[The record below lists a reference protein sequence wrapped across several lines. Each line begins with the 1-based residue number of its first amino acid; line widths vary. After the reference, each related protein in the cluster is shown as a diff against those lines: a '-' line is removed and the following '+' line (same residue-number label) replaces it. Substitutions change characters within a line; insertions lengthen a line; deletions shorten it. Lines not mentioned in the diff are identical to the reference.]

1 MQLPKTTTK
10 QQDILKLLYRYRFLD
25 RIQIQALMGHKDKR
39 RIGAWLKDLRDK
51 QYVEWIYSTD
61 FAEKTKPA
69 IYYLGINGIR
79 YLKTLDIYSPEEL
92 RKRYRDSSRQ
102 PDFIDRCLL
111 IAGCG
116 VNLEAKTSNKV
127 RYSFVTAADYTN
139 SENDY
144 YFLTEL
150 QPHLCFVKQSSNS
163 KDSYLLEVFDPT
175 TPRYKVKKRL
185 KDYITYLASD
195 DWERETQEDEPTV
208 VLIACPTIAELIYA
222 KRRTRKLLEDEGQE
236 LQLRFATTE
245 QVKREGVTGIIW
257 EDV

>member
-10 QQDILKLLYRYRFLD
+10 QQDILKLLYRYRFVD
-25 RIQIQALMGHKDKR
+25 RIQMQALMGHKDKR
-39 RIGAWLKDLRDK
+39 RIGAWLKDLREK
-51 QYVEWIYSTD
+51 QYIEWIYSTD

-79 YLKTLDIYSPEEL
+79 LLRTLELYPTEEL
-92 RKRYRDSSRQ
+92 RKRYRESSRQ
-102 PDFIDRCLL
+102 PDFIARCLL
-111 IAGCG
+111 IADCG
-116 VNLEAKTSNKV
+116 VSLEAKTTNKV
-127 RYSFVTAADYTN
+127 QYSFVTAADYTDAD
-139 SENDY
+139 NDY
-144 YFLTEL
+144 YLLTEL
-150 QPHLCFVKQSSNS
+150 QPQLCFVKQSPRA
-163 KDSYLLEVFDPT
+163 KASYLLEVFDPT

-185 KDYITYLASD
+185 KDYVTYLASG
-195 DWERETQEDEPTV
+195 DWERATDDDEPPV
-208 VLIACPTIAELIYA
+208 ILIACSTVAELIYA